1 MRRGVR
7 ITRVK
12 TAISIEE
19 SLFEEAE
26 ALAEKLDISRSQL
39 FSRVV
44 EDFVRQRENEELLE
58 RLNAAHADS
67 LDEEEQEH
75 LDCMWA
81 NQRRRL
87 EKTGNEW

>member
-1 MRRGVR
+1 
-7 ITRVK
+7 
-12 TAISIEE
+12 
-19 SLFEEAE
+19 LFEEAE

-44 EDFVRQRENEELLE
+44 EDFVRQRENAELLE
-58 RLNAAHADS
+58 RLNAAHADG

-75 LDCMWA
+75 QDGMWA

-87 EKTGNEW
+87 EETGNEW